1 MRGNDYKTMV
11 NDLLVEIFFDVQ
23 KLEQKAIASLT
34 PTPLTM
40 SEMHILE
47 AVGKSSGLQMGEVA
61 RRLRITLPTL
71 TVSVNRLVEK
81 GFLDRKRSRE
91 DRRRVEIALTENGLA
106 AYEAHERFHSN
117 LVQSM
122 FEELDL
128 EHRPALL
135 EGLSLLDR
143 FFRDL
148 AQDQAGRKALPGEM
162 PSEP

>member
-1 MRGNDYKTMV
+1 MHGDDYKTMV
-11 NDLLVEIFFDVQ
+11 NDLLVEVFFDVL
-23 KLEQKAIASLT
+23 KLEQKAIASLG

-47 AVGKSSGLQMGEVA
+47 AVGKASSQQMGEVA

-81 GFLDRKRSRE
+81 GFLDRKRARQ
-91 DRRRVEIALTENGLA
+91 DRRRVEIALTENGVA
-106 AYEAHERFHSN
+106 AYEAHERFHSR

-135 EGLSLLDR
+135 EGLSQLDR
-143 FFRDL
+143 FFREL
-148 AQDQAGRKALPGEM
+148 AEEQAGRKGLAREL